1 MAKKL
6 SILMEEQRYFLG
18 GQEYG
23 EQNQIEIQKLKK
35 RQYKFLNM
43 LIKDAIEKFP
53 RSIDLKI
60 VNAFV

>member
-18 GQEYG
+18 AQEYG
-23 EQNQIEIQKLKK
+23 EQNQIENQKLKK

-53 RSIDLKI
+53 RNIDLKI
-60 VNAFV
+60 INAFV